1 MIIPRHKVCDF
12 CKTPVGVNKRYFK
25 IKSKN
30 YLVGYAGSCTDNRT
44 HHICEDC
51 IHRIISV
58 VEGMKDDEKIALLV
72 DRGVISREEAILILS
87 NNIKGD
93 KE

>member
-12 CKTPVGVNKRYFK
+12 CKEPVGVNKRYFI

-30 YLVGYAGSCTDNRT
+30 YLVGYAGDCSDNRT

-51 IHRIISV
+51 MHRIISACA
-58 VEGMKDDEKIALLV
+58 VEEKEKKNEDV
-72 DRGVISREEAILILS
+72 KS
-87 NNIKGD
+87 
-93 KE
+93 

>member
-12 CKTPVGVNKRYFK
+12 CKEPVGVNKRYFI

-30 YLVGYAGSCTDNRT
+30 YLVGYAGSCSDNKT

-51 IHRIISV
+51 MLKICKASSF
-58 VEGMKDDEKIALLV
+58 EAEKD
-72 DRGVISREEAILILS
+72 GEE
-87 NNIKGD
+87 
-93 KE
+93 E